1 MICAFWDFMISL
13 AYGSL
18 ASVGHLAWPGDVS
31 TFRYIP
37 SQCAAHNG
45 SIIWAWLT
53 QAFVTFRHITAAC
66 YGHCQV
72 KPAVTFRNIP
82 PDSTPVL
89 QYTCTISQAYGKHKL
104 PLWYACTIGSAYV
117 TDRLSLWYVCTLVR
131 LFHGTPVPLA
141 QLMGGISQAYGTPV
155 LEYVCTIM
163 RLKAYA
169 DKEICR

>member
-1 MICAFWDFMISL
+1 MGSFWAVVISL

-18 ASVGHLAWPGDVS
+18 SSVEHLTRIGSLA

-66 YGHCQV
+66 YGHRQV
-72 KPAVTFRNIP
+72 KPAVTLRNISP
-82 PDSTPVL
+82 GSTHVL
-89 QYTCTISQAYGKHKL
+89 QYA
-104 PLWYACTIGSAYV
+104 
-117 TDRLSLWYVCTLVR
+117 CTLVR
-131 LFHGTPVPLA
+131 LFHSTPVPLA

-155 LEYVCTIM
+155 LEYVCTVM

-169 DKEICR
+169 GSMMPG